1 MKIEKK
7 RIGVGDEEENM
18 EKCVH
23 VFLVN
28 SWRMEGRDGES
39 TQSTVDRGIDTGSKR
54 SRCPMKVST
63 RARV

>member
-39 TQSTVDRGIDTGSKR
+39 TQSTV
-54 SRCPMKVST
+54 
-63 RARV
+63 